1 MLILQLQEAS
11 EVAFYK
17 DSDVNSA
24 DAGPIEWD
32 RNQVVLICLISLTF
46 NAYDK

>member
-1 MLILQLQEAS
+1 MFGAVAEEAS

-32 RNQVVLICLISLTF
+32 RNQI
-46 NAYDK
+46 A